1 MVSEEL
7 DKELNSFFYTVVCS
21 SKWAQEVVRVT
32 RDLVW
37 HPASPSFPAAWTML
51 RTRQGVGWN
60 CIFSPPEGLN
70 RGGTGAWGTLMS
82 QAVSRGF
89 NEKCERELNGGAK

>member
-21 SKWAQEVVRVT
+21 SKWAQEVVRVA

-51 RTRQGVGWN
+51 RKRQGVGWN
-60 CIFSPPEGLN
+60 
-70 RGGTGAWGTLMS
+70 
-82 QAVSRGF
+82 
-89 NEKCERELNGGAK
+89 